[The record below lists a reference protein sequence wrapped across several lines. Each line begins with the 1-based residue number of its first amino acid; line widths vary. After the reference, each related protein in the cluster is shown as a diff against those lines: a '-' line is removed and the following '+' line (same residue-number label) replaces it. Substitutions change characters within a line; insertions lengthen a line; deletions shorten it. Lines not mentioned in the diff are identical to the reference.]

1 MEMQKRML
9 LLNEEINEDGLIGEI
24 LNLVKLTFE
33 DLADF
38 TLAYQRMGGDADHA
52 KK

>member
-9 LLNEEINEDGLIGEI
+9 LLNEEINEAGLIGEI
-24 LNLVKLTFE
+24 LTLVKNTFE

-38 TLAYQRMGGDADHA
+38 TLAYQRMGGDLE
-52 KK
+52 